1 MLLDARA
8 SAVTVLVAAL
18 LAPWRH
24 APAQGTP
31 GVIVSGVVRDTL
43 GRPLGDAEIS
53 VVNLSRSTRTANDGV
68 YALMGVPAG
77 DHRIVVKRVGY
88 EAVTLDARVEAG
100 SDVRLDVDLVPTV
113 PELAGVV
120 VEGEAPYNRM
130 AAFENR
136 RKYYVGTFLDEGQI
150 RKKKAF
156 ATVELVRG
164 SSGIKL
170 KPVGMSDRFEIL
182 MGVGPMTCRPS
193 LFLDGVPTNEALLY
207 TLKPDMIVAVEI
219 YRKSATA
226 PPPYPSSSP
235 CGVIGFWSR
244 SGPPKDDADSSGRG
258 H

>member
-1 MLLDARA
+1 MPNARGSAALLLI
-8 SAVTVLVAAL
+8 VGL

-24 APAQGTP
+24 APAQNTG
-31 GVIVSGVVRDTL
+31 GVIVSGIVRDTL
-43 GRPLGDAEIS
+43 GRPLPDVEIAL
-53 VVNLSRSTRTANDGV
+53 VDLSRATRSASDGV

-77 DHRIVVKRVGY
+77 DHQLVFKRVGY
-88 EAVTLDARVEAG
+88 EAVALDARVEPG

-130 AAFENR
+130 SAFENR
-136 RKYYVGTFLDEGQI
+136 RKTYVGTFLDEAQI

-164 SSGIKL
+164 SSGVKL

-182 MGVGPMTCRPS
+182 MGVGPMTCKPA
-193 LFLDGVPTNEALLY
+193 LFLDGIPTNEALLY
-207 TLKPDMIVAVEI
+207 TLKPDMIVGLEI

-244 SGPPKDDADSSGRG
+244 SGPPKDGADGSSKAP
-258 H
+258 